1 MTNSVIPL
9 PKSPAVAA
17 VPAPPDSPATSEV
30 PALPVQPLQSLAPII
45 AVATTAPPATH
56 WQPPILGSLA
66 VIFGVASLFT
76 GTLVLAPLG
85 LAMALAAGIFRQ
97 ISWAVIGG
105 AAATVALATSKYF
118 WALLGLA
125 WLINRVGWLWH

>member
-9 PKSPAVAA
+9 PKGPAPVTPPTPP
-17 VPAPPDSPATSEV
+17 VPAAPVE
-30 PALPVQPLQSLAPII
+30 PVQPLPIVT
-45 AVATTAPPATH
+45 VATTAAPVVP

-76 GTLVLAPLG
+76 GTLVLAPLAIV
-85 LAMALAAGIFRQ
+85 LAVAAGLFRQ
-97 ISWAVIGG
+97 VPWAIIGG
-105 AAATVALATSKYF
+105 SAATVALATSKYF

-125 WLINRVGWLWH
+125 WLINRVSWLWG